1 MMLLSLIDCSGGR
14 HLTPPALSVH
24 GDTLAVDQPAGRESS
39 LLKEVFNKTFD
50 HGLRKALDAPR
61 LVRHVIRKPYEA
73 LNVDNF
79 DEVPNSTWFTNRNG
93 TSAMSLAEIR
103 RGPNRTYGP
112 DTTSVWTVVSA
123 KIAGVTP
130 GFTIED
136 ALGQKYIIKLDPPDF
151 PELPSGAEV
160 VSARLMYAA
169 GYNTP
174 ENYIAYLDPK
184 RLRVGPEATLTVETY
199 DKRPAK
205 ERRSMNQSDLNA
217 ILATGNPEGLSLVRV
232 TASRFVD
239 GIPIG
244 PWPYAGVRKDDPNDV
259 YPHPHRRELRG
270 LYVVAAWLNHADMK
284 EENTLDVYE
293 PEGKYVRHYLID
305 FGASLGSNSRSPS
318 DPRRGHAN
326 GYDFTQSMVRLVTL
340 GLYSY
345 PWERASREVPFPSV
359 GYLNNGLFNPQSWK
373 PIYPALAFENL
384 TKRDAFW
391 GAKIVTSFSDSQI
404 EAAVAAGAYSNA
416 DAAASLARLLKERRD
431 MTGRHWFSKVNTLDQ
446 FRIENGI
453 ELSAIDLSVAR
464 GYSDASQTSYDL
476 SVQAPGG
483 DMLRRWSSDAPLVS
497 LDDEWEAH
505 GRLIV
510 SMRPR
515 RQGSGGQPVL
525 IYMSSTNQGW
535 HLDGIR
541 RMD

>member
-1 MMLLSLIDCSGGR
+1 M
-14 HLTPPALSVH
+14 PPANSIH
-24 GDTLAVDQPAGRESS
+24 GDTLAIDQPLERESS
-39 LLKEVFNKTFD
+39 LLKEAFNKTFD

-61 LVRHVIRKPYEA
+61 LVRHATGQPYEA

-93 TSAMSLAEIR
+93 TTAMSLAEIQ
-103 RGPNRTYGP
+103 RGPNLTYGP

-123 KIAGVTP
+123 KMAGVTP

-136 ALGQKYIIKLDPPDF
+136 ARGQRYIVKFDPPDF
-151 PELPSGAEV
+151 SELPSGAEV

-184 RLRVGPEATLTVETY
+184 RLRIGSEAMVTVETY

-205 ERRSMNQSDLNA
+205 EQRPMDRSDLAA
-217 ILATGNPEGLSLVRV
+217 ILATGNPKGLPLIRV
-232 TASRFVD
+232 AASKFLD

-293 PEGKYVRHYLID
+293 TEGKYVRHYLID

-318 DPRRGHAN
+318 VPRRGQAN
-326 GYDFTQSMVRLVTL
+326 GYDFKQSMVRLVTL

-345 PWERASREVPFPSV
+345 PWERASQEVLFPSV
-359 GYLNNGLFNPQSWK
+359 GYLNNDLFNPQSWK
-373 PIYPALAFENL
+373 PIYPALAFENI

-391 GAKIVTSFSDSQI
+391 GAKIVTSFSDAQI
-404 EAAVAAGAYSNA
+404 EAAVAAGAYSNP
-416 DAAASLARLLKERRD
+416 DAAESLVAFLKERRD

-446 FRIENGI
+446 FRLENGI
-453 ELSAIDLSVAR
+453 ELSAKDLAVAR
-464 GYSDASQTSYDL
+464 GYSDASRTSYDL

-483 DMLRRWSSDAPLVS
+483 EMLRRWSSADPSVR
-497 LDDEWEAH
+497 LDGEWEAH
-505 GRLIV
+505 GRVIV

-515 RQGSGGQPVL
+515 RQDSSGQPVL
-525 IYMSSTNQGW
+525 IYLSRTKQAW
-535 HLDGIR
+535 HVDGIR
-541 RMD
+541 RTD